1 MINKTILEAQKM
13 LTPSQ
18 NEMRVAAE
26 NFLKMVRG
34 MIFDPITGKEIFH
47 DPVDVTAKLG
57 PTMNVVDD
65 KLRICVRSY
74 LGYGMKFFFDF
85 DTVWCLFNGCDW
97 SDLDITETSSRT
109 YKVEAKIGIKS
120 LNAI

>member
-34 MIFDPITGKEIFH
+34 MNFDPIT
-47 DPVDVTAKLG
+47 D
-57 PTMNVVDD
+57 
-65 KLRICVRSY
+65 
-74 LGYGMKFFFDF
+74 
-85 DTVWCLFNGCDW
+85 
-97 SDLDITETSSRT
+97 
-109 YKVEAKIGIKS
+109 
-120 LNAI
+120 